1 MSRIQEIRE
10 HITLYREP
18 LQILQDLSED
28 VITNGIVSE
37 DTAFMLLK
45 GYTPRSLPN
54 ISPD

>member
-10 HITLYREP
+10 HITLYRQP
-18 LQILQDLSED
+18 LQIQDLSED

-45 GYTPRSLPN
+45 GWTP
-54 ISPD
+54 